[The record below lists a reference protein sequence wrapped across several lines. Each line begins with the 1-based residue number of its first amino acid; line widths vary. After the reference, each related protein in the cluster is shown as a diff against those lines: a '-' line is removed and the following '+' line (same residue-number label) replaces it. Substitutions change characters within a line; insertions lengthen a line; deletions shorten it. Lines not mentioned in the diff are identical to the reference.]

1 MNSVSRLNPAI
12 TYNAHLTR
20 LTPQNAPSIVS
31 QYDLV
36 LDCTDHPTSRYLISD
51 TCVLLR
57 KPLVSASALQTS
69 GQLIALNSPPG
80 RGPCYRCVFPR
91 PPPPDSVVGCGEGG
105 VLGPVVGAMGVLQA
119 LEAVKLVVSGGLEEK
134 EDDDGPREEEGE
146 RAPTM
151 MLLFSALGDV
161 PFRSVRMRGRRKDC
175 FACAEEGGLTLE
187 EMQSSMDYVQF
198 CGVSQPVQLL
208 PPEERVS
215 VAEFHEMSRQNV
227 EHVLLDV
234 REKEH
239 FDLCSIDG
247 SINIP
252 ISRFTSHRGEGPPDW
267 ISARVTTDV
276 PIYVVCRVG
285 NDSQIAAQK
294 LKDMGL
300 GRDGKR
306 FIGDIKGGLKAWK
319 DSVDPTLPMV

>member
-1 MNSVSRLNPAI
+1 
-12 TYNAHLTR
+12 
-20 LTPQNAPSIVS
+20 
-31 QYDLV
+31 
-36 LDCTDHPTSRYLISD
+36 
-51 TCVLLR
+51 
-57 KPLVSASALQTS
+57 
-69 GQLIALNSPPG
+69 
-80 RGPCYRCVFPR
+80 
-91 PPPPDSVVGCGEGG
+91 
-105 VLGPVVGAMGVLQA
+105 MGVLQA
-119 LEAVKLVVSGGLEEK
+119 LEAVRLVVSGGLEEDE
-134 EDDDGPREEEGE
+134 EDRDDNPREEKEE

-151 MLLFSALGDV
+151 MLLFSAVGDV

-175 FACAEEGGLTLE
+175 FACADEGGLTLE

-215 VAEFHEMSRQNV
+215 AAAFHEMSRQNA
-227 EHVLLDV
+227 EYVLLDV

-252 ISRFTSHRGEGPPDW
+252 ISRFTSHRDEEPADW
-267 ISARVTTDV
+267 IPTRVTDVV

-319 DSVDPTLPMV
+319 DAVDPTLPMV